1 MHFPVAG
8 KKSKATNM
16 NKLLVMTQG
25 FISNDKCSDANL
37 TDMVP
42 LYLSPIY
49 LDKSVPL
56 LIIIVIVIKI
66 LLRRGYFEFVT
77 YGAAAY
83 AIAGYWTGELK
94 NVDRWTEV
102 TIMIMLRA
110 MIIMITILIVLV
122 VIMITFLR
130 ITIKIMIR
138 KRAGRR
144 WPAIRTTTTG

>member
-1 MHFPVAG
+1 
-8 KKSKATNM
+8 
-16 NKLLVMTQG
+16 MTQG

-49 LDKSVPL
+49 LDESVPL
-56 LIIIVIVIKI
+56 LIIIIIVIVIKI
-66 LLRRGYFEFVT
+66 FLRRGYFEFVT

-102 TIMIMLRA
+102 KIMMMLRA
-110 MIIMITILIVLV
+110 KTSMINILIMLV
-122 VIMITFLR
+122 VIMIIFLK
-130 ITIKIMIR
+130 IVLKTIILG
-138 KRAGRR
+138 GRLADDGELSVQKPQVR
-144 WPAIRTTTTG
+144 FLSPQASCISVVLF

>member
-1 MHFPVAG
+1 
-8 KKSKATNM
+8 
-16 NKLLVMTQG
+16 MTQG

-102 TIMIMLRA
+102 AIMMMLRA

-130 ITIKIMIR
+130 ITIRIMIR

-144 WPAIRTTTTG
+144 WPAIRTKITG

>member
-1 MHFPVAG
+1 
-8 KKSKATNM
+8 
-16 NKLLVMTQG
+16 MTQG

-56 LIIIVIVIKI
+56 LIIMVIVVVIIISIMIVIKI

>member
-1 MHFPVAG
+1 
-8 KKSKATNM
+8 
-16 NKLLVMTQG
+16 MTQG

-49 LDKSVPL
+49 LDESVPL
-56 LIIIVIVIKI
+56 LIIIVIVIVIKI

-83 AIAGYWTGELK
+83 AIAGYRTGELK

-102 TIMIMLRA
+102 AIR
-110 MIIMITILIVLV
+110 MIIIITILIMLV
-122 VIMITFLR
+122 VLPITFLR
-130 ITIKIMIR
+130 ITIRIMIR
-138 KRAGRR
+138 KMVGRR
-144 WPAIRTTTTG
+144 WLAIRTTTTG

>member
-1 MHFPVAG
+1 
-8 KKSKATNM
+8 
-16 NKLLVMTQG
+16 MTQG

-122 VIMITFLR
+122 VILITFLR
-130 ITIKIMIR
+130 ITIKMMIR
-138 KRAGRR
+138 KMVGRR

>member
-1 MHFPVAG
+1 
-8 KKSKATNM
+8 
-16 NKLLVMTQG
+16 MTQG

-144 WPAIRTTTTG
+144 WPAIRTKITG

>member
-1 MHFPVAG
+1 
-8 KKSKATNM
+8 
-16 NKLLVMTQG
+16 MTQG

-102 TIMIMLRA
+102 AIMIMLRA

-138 KRAGRR
+138 KMVGRR
-144 WPAIRTTTTG
+144 WPAIRTKITG

>member
-1 MHFPVAG
+1 
-8 KKSKATNM
+8 
-16 NKLLVMTQG
+16 MTQG

-138 KRAGRR
+138 KMVGRQ
-144 WPAIRTTTTG
+144 WPAIRTKTTG

>member
-1 MHFPVAG
+1 
-8 KKSKATNM
+8 
-16 NKLLVMTQG
+16 MTQG

-102 TIMIMLRA
+102 AIR
-110 MIIMITILIVLV
+110 MIIIITILIMLV
-122 VIMITFLR
+122 VLPITFLR
-130 ITIKIMIR
+130 ITIRIMIR
-138 KRAGRR
+138 KMVGRR
-144 WPAIRTTTTG
+144 WLAIRTKTTG